1 MKFKSNKTLLFSLI
15 TLSAVS
21 IAAIGFSSWVVGI
34 FSPSDD
40 LTNINVQLDTV
51 SEETC
56 FLNMTLTNGEG
67 ITIADDSQDKV
78 GDGIGVEEANCDLV
92 VGLDEYDFA
101 ISSTLTF
108 TSLKFEVKLDSKDI
122 VAQVDE
128 DDNFGRTANTNLT
141 YIELPQYE
149 DEESMKKAFNEDLS
163 SISGY
168 KMYTAKQKSLTFV
181 WGSYFGYKSPA
192 LFYQEGLDKIKKTKD
207 KLIAMQQIKSEL
219 NEMDQFFKNGG
230 SSYSTINIKAT
241 LTAE

>member
-1 MKFKSNKTLLFSLI
+1 MKFNSNKTLLFSLI

-56 FLNMTLTNGEG
+56 FLNMALTSGEG

-122 VAQVDE
+122 AAQVDE
-128 DDNFGRTANTNLT
+128 NDIFKRSANTNLT

-192 LFYQEGLDKIKKTKD
+192 LFYQEGLNKIETTEG
-207 KLIAMQQIKSEL
+207 KLIAMKQIKSEL
-219 NEMDQFFKNGG
+219 NEMDRFFKNGG
-230 SSYSTINIKAT
+230 SSYATINIKAT
-241 LTAE
+241 LAAE